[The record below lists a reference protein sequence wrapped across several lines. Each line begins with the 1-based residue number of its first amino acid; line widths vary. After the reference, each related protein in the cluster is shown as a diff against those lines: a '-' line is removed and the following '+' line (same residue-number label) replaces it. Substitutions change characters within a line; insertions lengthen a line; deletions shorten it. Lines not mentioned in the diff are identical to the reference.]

1 MSMLSNYA
9 NQSITRKTAAS
20 VNDCNEPTW
29 TTSTIKGRKEPYNKL
44 IRTAKGEE
52 KICSTVVYTATS
64 VIVGDLLDNDMALA
78 VKQQV
83 DIGGSVQ
90 FYEVYLA

>member
-1 MSMLSNYA
+1 MLTEYC
-9 NQSITRKTAAS
+9 NQSITRKTVAS
-20 VNDCNEPTW
+20 VNDCNEATY

-52 KICSTVVYTATS
+52 KICSTVVYTATA
-64 VIVGDLLDNDMALA
+64 VIVGDLLDDDIVLA
-78 VKQQV
+78 VKTQV

-90 FYEVYLA
+90 FHEVYLA